1 MDNRDKIIDFV
12 KIKGPVLPIQIS
24 KLISM
29 DMVMASAHLA
39 ELTAAKKMKISTIK
53 VGGSPLYYLA
63 GQEAMLLKYTSNLNE
78 KELKALEI
86 LKESK
91 VLRDSEQEPV
101 IRVALRE
108 IKDFA
113 LPLNVK
119 YSDTS
124 EIFWKWFL
132 ASDDE
137 AGKIIKSK
145 LDISEKEDKIEV
157 KEEIKIQTEIKKDVQ
172 QKEPETVQ
180 KQREV
185 PAEKKVEEKPIEKAQ
200 QQLKE
205 TIEKPL
211 QQKTRGRKPKED
223 SKEDDFMKDIL
234 KFFEKNKISI
244 ISSEIIKKNSE
255 IDFIIDL
262 PSVMGNLQYY
272 CKAKN
277 KKRISDSDL
286 SNAYVK
292 GQFKKLPV
300 IVLSPGELSAK
311 AEEIIKKELNNIT
324 FKQV

>member
-12 KIKGPVLPIQIS
+12 KMKGPVLPIHIS
-24 KLISM
+24 KLIGT
-29 DMVMASAHLA
+29 DTVMASAHLA
-39 ELTAAKKMKISTIK
+39 ELTATKKMKISAIK
-53 VGGSPLYYLA
+53 VGGSPLYYLT
-63 GQEAMLLKYTSNLNE
+63 GQEAMLLKYTSNLND
-78 KELKALEI
+78 KELKALDL
-86 LKESK
+86 LKENK
-91 VLRDSEQEPV
+91 ILRDSEQAPV

-113 LPLNVK
+113 MPLNVK

-132 ASDDE
+132 VSDEE

-145 LDISEKEDKIEV
+145 LDVVEKEGKIDV
-157 KEEIKIQTEIKKDVQ
+157 KEEVQ
-172 QKEPETVQ
+172 QKEI
-180 KQREV
+180 
-185 PAEKKVEEKPIEKAQ
+185 PAEKKAEEKPMEKVQ
-200 QQLKE
+200 QQLEKTMEKTLQEKAKIRKLKE
-205 TIEKPL
+205 SL
-211 QQKTRGRKPKED
+211 KED
-223 SKEDDFMKDIL
+223 EFMKNIM

-244 ISSEIIKKNSE
+244 INTEIIKKNSE
-255 IDFIIDL
+255 VDFVIEI

-311 AEEIIKKELNNIT
+311 AEEMMKKELNNLT

>member
-12 KIKGPVLPIQIS
+12 KMKGPVLPIQIS

-39 ELTAAKKMKISTIK
+39 ELTATKKMKISSIK
-53 VGGSPLYYLA
+53 VGGSPLYYLS
-63 GQEAMLLKYTSNLNE
+63 GQEEMLLRYTSNLND
-78 KELKALEI
+78 KELKALDL
-86 LKESK
+86 LKENK
-91 VLRDSEQEPV
+91 ILRDSEQAPV

-113 LPLNVK
+113 MPLNVK

-124 EIFWKWFL
+124 EIFWKWFMV
-132 ASDDE
+132 SDEE

-145 LDISEKEDKIEV
+145 LDIGEKEDKIEV
-157 KEEIKIQTEIKKDVQ
+157 KEETKIQTEIKKEVQ
-172 QKEPETVQ
+172 QKQAEVMQ

-185 PAEKKVEEKPIEKAQ
+185 LTERKIEEKPIEKVQ
-200 QQLKE
+200 QQLKD
-205 TIEKPL
+205 TAEKPS
-211 QQKTRGRKPKED
+211 QQKIKTKKPKETA
-223 SKEDDFMKDIL
+223 KEDEFVKEIM
-234 KFFEKNKISI
+234 KFFEKNKINI
-244 ISSEIIKKNSE
+244 ISTEIIKKNSE
-255 IDFIIDL
+255 IDFIIEI

-300 IVLSPGELSAK
+300 IVLAPGELSTK
-311 AEEIIKKELNNIT
+311 ADEMIKKELNNLT
-324 FKQV
+324 FKQI

>member
-12 KIKGPVLPIQIS
+12 KMKGPVLPIHIS
-24 KLISM
+24 KLIGT

-39 ELTAAKKMKISTIK
+39 ELTATKKMKISAIK

-63 GQEAMLLKYTSNLNE
+63 GQEAMLLKYTSNLND
-78 KELKALEI
+78 KELKALDL
-86 LKESK
+86 LKENK
-91 VLRDSEQEPV
+91 ILRDYEQVPV

-113 LPLNVK
+113 MPLNVK

-132 ASDDE
+132 VSDEE

-145 LDISEKEDKIEV
+145 LDIAEKGDKIEV
-157 KEEIKIQTEIKKDVQ
+157 KEETKIQPEIKK
-172 QKEPETVQ
+172 EIPI
-180 KQREV
+180 
-185 PAEKKVEEKPIEKAQ
+185 EKKIEEKPIEKVQ
-200 QQLKE
+200 QQLRE
-205 TIEKPL
+205 TMEKPL
-211 QQKTRGRKPKED
+211 QEKAKIRKPKES
-223 SKEDDFMKDIL
+223 SKEDEFMKNIM
-234 KFFEKNKISI
+234 KFFEKNNISI
-244 ISSEIIKKNSE
+244 INTEIIKKNSE
-255 IDFIIDL
+255 IDFLIEI

-311 AEEIIKKELNNIT
+311 AQEMINKELNNLT
-324 FKQV
+324 FKQI

>member
-12 KIKGPVLPIQIS
+12 KVKGPVLPIQIS
-24 KLISM
+24 KLIGM

-39 ELTAAKKMKISTIK
+39 ELTATKKMKISSIK

-63 GQEAMLLKYTSNLNE
+63 GQESMLLKYTSNLNE
-78 KELKALEI
+78 KEAKALEL
-86 LKESK
+86 LKENK
-91 VLRDSEQEPV
+91 VLRDSEQAPV
-101 IRVALRE
+101 VRVALRE

-113 LPLNVK
+113 MPLNVK

-132 ASDDE
+132 ASDEE

-145 LDISEKEDKIEV
+145 LDIFEKEDKIEV
-157 KEEIKIQTEIKKDVQ
+157 KEETKIQTESKKDFQ
-172 QKEPETVQ
+172 QKE
-180 KQREV
+180 V
-185 PAEKKVEEKPIEKAQ
+185 PVEKNIEEKPIEKVQ

-205 TIEKPL
+205 TVEKPIEK
-211 QQKTRGRKPKED
+211 RGRKPKEA
-223 SKEDDFMKDIL
+223 SKEDEFMKDIM
-234 KFFEKNKISI
+234 KFFEKNKIII
-244 ISSEIIKKNSE
+244 ISTEIVKKNSE
-255 IDFIIDL
+255 IDFIIEIQ
-262 PSVMGNLQYY
+262 SVVGNLQYY

-300 IVLSPGELSAK
+300 IVLAPGELSTK
-311 AEEIIKKELNNIT
+311 ALEMMKKELNNLT

>member
-12 KIKGPVLPIQIS
+12 KMKGPVLPIQIS
-24 KLISM
+24 KLIGM

-39 ELTAAKKMKISTIK
+39 ELTATKKMKISSIK

-63 GQEAMLLKYTSNLNE
+63 GQEAMLLKYTSNLND
-78 KELKALEI
+78 KELKALDL
-86 LKESK
+86 LKENK
-91 VLRDSEQEPV
+91 ILRDSEQAPV
-101 IRVALRE
+101 VRVALRE

-132 ASDDE
+132 VSDEE

-145 LDISEKEDKIEV
+145 LDISEKENKIEV
-157 KEEIKIQTEIKKDVQ
+157 KEETKIQPEIKKEVQ
-172 QKEPETVQ
+172 QKQPEIVQ
-180 KQREV
+180 KQREFPV
-185 PAEKKVEEKPIEKAQ
+185 EKKIEEKPIEKAQ

-205 TIEKPL
+205 TIEKPV
-211 QQKTRGRKPKED
+211 QQKARGRKPKEAP
-223 SKEDDFMKDIL
+223 KEDEFMKDIL
-234 KFFEKNKISI
+234 KFFEKNKIII
-244 ISSEIIKKNSE
+244 ISTEIIKKNSE
-255 IDFIIDL
+255 IDFIIEIQ
-262 PSVMGNLQYY
+262 SVMGNLQYY

-300 IVLSPGELSAK
+300 IVLSPGELSIK
-311 AEEIIKKELNNIT
+311 AEEMIKKELNNLT

>member
-12 KIKGPVLPIQIS
+12 KVKGPVLPIQIS
-24 KLISM
+24 KLIGM

-39 ELTAAKKMKISTIK
+39 ELTATKKMKISSIK

-63 GQEAMLLKYTSNLNE
+63 GQESMLLKYTSNLNE
-78 KELKALEI
+78 KEAKALEL
-86 LKESK
+86 LKENK
-91 VLRDSEQEPV
+91 VLRDSEQAPV
-101 IRVALRE
+101 VRVALRE

-113 LPLNVK
+113 MPLNVK

-132 ASDDE
+132 ASDEE

-145 LDISEKEDKIEV
+145 LDIFEKEDKIEV
-157 KEEIKIQTEIKKDVQ
+157 KEETKIQTESKKDVQ
-172 QKEPETVQ
+172 QKE
-180 KQREV
+180 V
-185 PAEKKVEEKPIEKAQ
+185 PVEKKIEEKPIEKVQ

-205 TIEKPL
+205 TVEKPIEK
-211 QQKTRGRKPKED
+211 RGRKPKEA
-223 SKEDDFMKDIL
+223 SKEDEFMKDIM
-234 KFFEKNKISI
+234 KFFEKNKIII
-244 ISSEIIKKNSE
+244 ISTEIVKKNSE
-255 IDFIIDL
+255 IDIIIEIQ
-262 PSVMGNLQYY
+262 SVVGNLQYY

-300 IVLSPGELSAK
+300 IVLAPGELSTK
-311 AEEIIKKELNNIT
+311 ALEMMKKELNNLT

>member
-1 MDNRDKIIDFV
+1 MDHRDKIIDFV
-12 KIKGPVLPIQIS
+12 KMKGPVLPIQIS
-24 KLISM
+24 KLIGM

-39 ELTAAKKMKISTIK
+39 ELTATKKMKISAIK

-78 KELKALEI
+78 KELKALEL
-86 LKESK
+86 LKENK
-91 VLRDSEQEPV
+91 ILRDSEQVPV

-113 LPLNVK
+113 MPLNVK
-119 YSDTS
+119 YGDTS

-132 ASDDE
+132 DSDEE

-145 LDISEKEDKIEV
+145 LGIAEKVDKIEV
-157 KEEIKIQTEIKKDVQ
+157 KEETKIQTEIKKEIQ
-172 QKEPETVQ
+172 QKQSEIVQ
-180 KQREV
+180 KQREFPIEKKIEEE
-185 PAEKKVEEKPIEKAQ
+185 PAEKFQ

-205 TIEKPL
+205 AVEKPI
-211 QQKTRGRKPKED
+211 QQKARGRKPKES
-223 SKEDDFMKDIL
+223 SKEDEFMKNIM
-234 KFFEKNKISI
+234 KFFEKNKIDI
-244 ISSEIIKKNSE
+244 ISTEVTKKNSE
-255 IDFIIDL
+255 IDFIIEI
-262 PSVMGNLQYY
+262 PSVMGSLQYY

-311 AEEIIKKELNNIT
+311 AEEMIKKELNNLT
-324 FKQV
+324 FKQI